1 MAHGFCGFHSRK
13 NPQTS
18 SSTSFTQLKMPKK
31 ENYENEKLLLDGEAI
46 TWERNR

>member
-1 MAHGFCGFHSRK
+1 MTHGFCGFHSRK

-18 SSTSFTQLKMPKK
+18 SSASFTQLKMPKK